1 MRYIVRYG
9 LCPHRPPNSVAA
21 FAGHPRAASYW
32 ILIGRNRPSHSGMDM
47 PQLTKPTLVYHA
59 DWGTKK
65 EKRWCAKATPGHGW
79 ALHRRTLPS
88 LVGNLGSL
96 IEQLQQGGR

>member
-1 MRYIVRYG
+1 
-9 LCPHRPPNSVAA
+9 
-21 FAGHPRAASYW
+21 
-32 ILIGRNRPSHSGMDM
+32 M

-65 EKRWCAKATPGHGW
+65 EKRWCAKATLGTDGHYT
-79 ALHRRTLPS
+79 AYAPK

-96 IEQLQQGGR
+96 IEQLSREAGETGCAFAGFDFPIGVPEFYARRARHIELPHPA